1 MKLRR
6 PSIGMVLL
14 LAALLF
20 LLGFAIWGFIQ
31 AWKLGGDTKMSIHGW
46 IAMFLAA
53 GLTLGLGGGLM
64 WLAFYSSNHGYDDDQ
79 SGQPTD
85 GE

>member
-1 MKLRR
+1 MKLPRV
-6 PSIGMVLL
+6 SSGLVLL
-14 LAALLF
+14 LAALGF
-20 LLGFAIWGFIQ
+20 LLGLSIWGFTA
-31 AWKLGGDTKMSIHGW
+31 AWQLGGSTKMSVHGW

-79 SGQPTD
+79 RD
-85 GE
+85 

>member
-1 MKLRR
+1 MKPLR
-6 PSIGMVLL
+6 PSLGMVLL
-14 LAALLF
+14 LASLGF
-20 LLGFAIWGFIQ
+20 LLGFAIWGFTA
-31 AWKLGGDTKMSIHGW
+31 AWKLGGDTPMSVHGW

-79 SGQPTD
+79 SGQP
-85 GE
+85 

>member
-1 MKLRR
+1 MKPKRSPVGVILLVT
-6 PSIGMVLL
+6 SLGSL
-14 LAALLF
+14 LAF
-20 LLGFAIWGFIQ
+20 TIWGFIQ
-31 AWKLGGDTKMSIHGW
+31 AWRLGGDTRMSVHGW

-79 SGQPTD
+79 SGQP
-85 GE
+85 